1 MFPKIERPGIAVL
14 LKYGIPRKT
23 YSEEVYI
30 FSISVMRFKVI
41 NIKLLQYHRH
51 RFGHSLF

>member
-30 FSISVMRFKVI
+30 FF
-41 NIKLLQYHRH
+41 NICYEIQ
-51 RFGHSLF
+51 SN